1 MYLEEYGNTGI
12 PGEWMFELS
21 ELRVISCKSGIKGDT
36 CDQGKALFEVNCL
49 ISEFLENSSIFFY
62 FQNAQM
68 VNGVQTVL
76 TAVIAP
82 RELVTRFPE
91 IVNVDVLRVGTV
103 SHVKRDRK
111 SVQQRR
117 NVPRMLF
124 PLMIMID
131 AESPFNGVNVSMD
144 TREMVIIIVK
154 VRRKLSVILLFFF
167 NQIIERN
174 NPRII
179 ITIFSTFA
187 SLSTNSGKLSI
198 NVLLTFKF

>member
-1 MYLEEYGNTGI
+1 
-12 PGEWMFELS
+12 MFELS